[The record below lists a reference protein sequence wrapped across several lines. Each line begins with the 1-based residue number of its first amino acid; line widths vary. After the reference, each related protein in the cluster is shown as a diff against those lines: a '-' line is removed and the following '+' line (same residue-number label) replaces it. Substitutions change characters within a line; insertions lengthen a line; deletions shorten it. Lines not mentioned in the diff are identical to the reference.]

1 MIKEI
6 IKDEFFLK
14 QKSKECTK
22 EDTYIAQELLE
33 TIQAYKDQCVG
44 MAANMIG
51 YQKTMMV
58 VLDEDDYLILINPVI
73 LKTSNKIYIAE
84 EGCLSLQGVRKTQRY
99 ESIKVSYLKEII
111 YVFLTIFLYLLKCPQ
126 SLILSALR
134 AFCFCGKAHIPRSIF
149 LYFRYQSWLKSW

>member
-51 YQKTMMV
+51 YQKRMMV
-58 VLDEDDYLILINPVI
+58 VLDEDDYLILINPVDF
-73 LKTSNKIYIAE
+73 KNK
-84 EGCLSLQGVRKTQRY
+84 
-99 ESIKVSYLKEII
+99 
-111 YVFLTIFLYLLKCPQ
+111 
-126 SLILSALR
+126 
-134 AFCFCGKAHIPRSIF
+134 
-149 LYFRYQSWLKSW
+149 

>member
-99 ESIKVSYLKEII
+99 ESIKVSYLYKKNILKEFINMQDKFEII
-111 YVFLTIFLYLLKCPQ
+111 I
-126 SLILSALR
+126 
-134 AFCFCGKAHIPRSIF
+134 
-149 LYFRYQSWLKSW
+149 

>member
-99 ESIKVSYLKEII
+99 ESIKVSYFKEI
-111 YVFLTIFLYLLKCPQ
+111 LKRKLKPSKAIQ
-126 SLILSALR
+126 HKSFNMNLIILKVKLFKITS
-134 AFCFCGKAHIPRSIF
+134 
-149 LYFRYQSWLKSW
+149 FRCDLFISSVEKMNV

>member
-99 ESIKVSYLKEII
+99 ESIKVSYLDIKNILKEFINMQDKFEII
-111 YVFLTIFLYLLKCPQ
+111 I
-126 SLILSALR
+126 
-134 AFCFCGKAHIPRSIF
+134 
-149 LYFRYQSWLKSW
+149 